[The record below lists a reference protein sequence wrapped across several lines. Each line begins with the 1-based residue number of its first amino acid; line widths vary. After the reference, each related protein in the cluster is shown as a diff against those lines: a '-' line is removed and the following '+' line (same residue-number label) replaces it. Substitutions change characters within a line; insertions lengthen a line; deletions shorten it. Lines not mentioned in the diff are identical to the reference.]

1 MMETCLPSQ
10 VVVNCEKTVVNHFT
24 HVKELKSK
32 LRKHIYH
39 FLVLFVLQVFPNPQ
53 QVMSKFVLNIYHN
66 KIKTHIDA
74 TLTDKKSTETYLT
87 NLFQLYS
94 QTTKLTAELSQFN
107 SSAVGGS
114 GVTSSSSSSFVDHV
128 FLSNQTKAIFRTYL
142 DSYINIEARFLND
155 KCTSYLQRYYEGLG
169 HQKVKHNNLIGK
181 LTTFNSKI

>member
-1 MMETCLPSQ
+1 MHMQIYYP
-10 VVVNCEKTVVNHFT
+10 F
-24 HVKELKSK
+24 
-32 LRKHIYH
+32 LRWLSFAFIKHIYH

-107 SSAVGGS
+107 SSVGSS
-114 GVTSSSSSSFVDHV
+114 GAPITSSSSSVDHPSHV
-128 FLSNQTKAIFRTYL
+128 
-142 DSYINIEARFLND
+142 LN
-155 KCTSYLQRYYEGLG
+155 
-169 HQKVKHNNLIGK
+169 
-181 LTTFNSKI
+181 

>member
-1 MMETCLPSQ
+1 M
-10 VVVNCEKTVVNHFT
+10 
-24 HVKELKSK
+24 
-32 LRKHIYH
+32 
-39 FLVLFVLQVFPNPQ
+39 FVLQVFPNPQ

-107 SSAVGGS
+107 SSVAGS
-114 GVTSSSSSSFVDHV
+114 ITSSSTSVDHV

-169 HQKVKHNNLIGK
+169 HQKVKHNNLIGMV
-181 LTTFNSKI
+181 S

>member
-1 MMETCLPSQ
+1 MVFLGTFYLY
-10 VVVNCEKTVVNHFT
+10 V
-24 HVKELKSK
+24 
-32 LRKHIYH
+32 LRWLSSACIKNIYH
-39 FLVLFVLQVFPNPQ
+39 FLVLFALQVFPNPQ

-107 SSAVGGS
+107 SSVGGS

-181 LTTFNSKI
+181 LTPFNSKL

>member
-1 MMETCLPSQ
+1 M
-10 VVVNCEKTVVNHFT
+10 
-24 HVKELKSK
+24 
-32 LRKHIYH
+32 
-39 FLVLFVLQVFPNPQ
+39 LFVLQVFPNPQ

-107 SSAVGGS
+107 SSVGSS
-114 GVTSSSSSSFVDHV
+114 GAPITSSSSSVDHV

-181 LTTFNSKI
+181 LTPLNPKI